1 MKIGIIYHSGTGTTA
16 RLAQE
21 IKSGFEEKGNAVQIF
36 RIPKFRIEDIE
47 DFDILGIGTPTMGF
61 RTPSFVMD
69 FIKLFPTKNQPYFL
83 FNTCSGTLVNTFS
96 RIYRHLKKKNW
107 KLLDVLSL
115 KGQGT
120 TNIKAWRP
128 KITEELSKMDG
139 IAESEFEKAKQ
150 FTSSIL
156 ENYTQIIQEK
166 TSPAKTVKLK
176 YLMTVMFLLSDN
188 LLAKGT
194 IGKKVVN
201 LERCTKCGLCATKI
215 CPSGCITLNSESIP
229 EFNEKLCISCQGCVN
244 LCPELAITGKG
255 KKNYPY
261 TTYNK
266 YIIQS

>member
-16 RLAQE
+16 KLAKE
-21 IKSGFEEKGNAVQIF
+21 IASEFKEKGHTVQIF
-36 RIPKFRIEDIE
+36 RIPKFNFEEIG
-47 DFDILGIGTPTMGF
+47 DFDIIGIGTPTMGF
-61 RTPSFVMD
+61 RAPSFVMK
-69 FIKLFPTKNQPYFL
+69 FIKSFPTKNQPYFL
-83 FNTCSGTLVNTFS
+83 FNTCSGTPVNTFS

-107 KLLDVLSL
+107 KLLDFLSL
-115 KGQGT
+115 KAQGT

-128 KITEELSKMDG
+128 KNTEELPKLDG

-156 ENYTQIIQEK
+156 ENYTQIVQEK
-166 TSPAKTVKLK
+166 TSPPKSVKLK
-176 YLMTVMFLLSDN
+176 YLLTAMFLLSDN
-188 LLAKGT
+188 MLSKGT
-194 IGKKVVN
+194 IGNKVVN
-201 LERCTKCGLCATKI
+201 LEKCTKCGLCATKI

-229 EFNEKLCISCQGCVN
+229 EFNEKVCISCQGCVN

-255 KKNYPY
+255 KNNHPF